1 MTLRD
6 FGQSWYKYKG
16 TVAPV
21 SSSQACQP
29 FLCNMK
35 WFDID
40 CWRSKQKTVYHSFIT
55 YFTILFISYF
65 HLMPF
70 YAQGR
75 VKWRQITT
83 WLAWK
88 SPRIDLMI
96 LIGGWVHFFFRNVD
110 VHLFDQNVLF
120 YTWLRT
126 WYREISV
133 QNISSQKVI
142 NTTQNAQ

>member
-40 CWRSKQKTVYHSFIT
+40 GQNRRQY
-55 YFTILFISYF
+55 TIPSSHISLSYLSVISIWCHF
-65 HLMPF
+65 ML
-70 YAQGR
+70 R
-75 VKWRQITT
+75 VEWKWRQITT

-96 LIGGWVHFFFRNVD
+96 LIGGWVLFFFRNVD

-133 QNISSQKVI
+133 QNINSQKVI